1 MRDAASDL
9 AGILITT
16 GVASDLVLEPVL
28 DEHFRLGLQFGATL
42 LDRGLVSPADLAAA
56 LAKQFDLELVD
67 LTTQRIDRAATET
80 VGTATCRRHVVLPF
94 SIRDGKLVV
103 AMADPGNFFALD
115 DVGLTSG
122 LEVIAVVAARDQI
135 LSAIERYTG
144 TDSDLDDLASGFAPS
159 NLPNLA
165 TLTEVSDDSPVTRYV
180 NSVLSRAVGDGASD
194 VHIEPAETGVR
205 VRYRVDGVLHEV
217 AELPKHIQPALLS
230 RLKVMADINIAER
243 RIPQDGRITM
253 PVAGRFVDLRVATL
267 PTVWGEKVV
276 LRVLDTTGVRL
287 DLDQMDFAAGNAKR
301 FGSAIARPYGLVLVT
316 GPTGSGKTTTL
327 YGALNRISVPSI
339 NVITVEDPVEYR
351 LAGINQV
358 QVNTK
363 ANLTFALALRAILR
377 ADPDVVLIGEI
388 RDRETAQIAIEAALT
403 GHLVL
408 STMHTNDAP
417 SAVTRL
423 AEIGIEPF
431 LVGSSVACVL
441 AQRLARRLCDKCKAP
456 YEVTAAEIESAGI
469 TPDQMV
475 EGAVLYKPVGCP
487 HCAQIGYRG
496 RMAVHE
502 VMTMSESLERLTVE
516 GAAAS
521 RIGSEARSEGMVTLR
536 GDGFVKAAGG
546 FTSIEEILRI
556 AL

>member
-1 MRDAASDL
+1 MRDAASEL
-9 AGILITT
+9 ASILITT
-16 GVASDLVLEPVL
+16 AVATDHALEPVL
-28 DEHFRLGLQFGATL
+28 DEHYRRGLPFGKTLVDRGVVKASDLAIALAQQFGL
-42 LDRGLVSPADLAAA
+42 EHVDLAV
-56 LAKQFDLELVD
+56 QP
-67 LTTQRIDRAATET
+67 IDRAATEM
-80 VGTATCRRHVVLPF
+80 VGTATCRRHAVLPYA
-94 SIRDGKLVV
+94 IQDGQLRV
-103 AMADPGNFFALD
+103 AMADPGNLIALD
-115 DVGLTSG
+115 DVRLTAG
-122 LEVIAVVAARDQI
+122 MEVVPVVAARDQI
-135 LSAIERYTG
+135 LSAIERYSG
-144 TDSDLDDLASGFAPS
+144 KDSDLDDLASGFRKTAQPD
-159 NLPNLA
+159 LA
-165 TLTEVSDDSPVTRYV
+165 SLTEVSDDSPVTRYV
-180 NSVLSRAVGDGASD
+180 NSVLTRAVGDGASD
-194 VHIEPAETGVR
+194 VHIEPAETTVR

-217 AELPKHIQPALLS
+217 AQLPKQIQAALLS

-243 RIPQDGRITM
+243 RIPQDGRITL
-253 PVAGRFVDLRVATL
+253 PVGGRFVDLRVATL

-287 DLDQMDFAAGNAKR
+287 DLDQMDFGKDNAAR

-351 LAGINQV
+351 LAGINQI
-358 QVNTK
+358 QVNNK

-441 AQRLARRLCDKCKAP
+441 AQRLARRLCDKCKEP
-456 YEVTAAEIESAGI
+456 YEPTDAELASAGFD
-469 TPDQMV
+469 P
-475 EGAVLYKPVGCP
+475 ELLSGGGGLFRPVGCS
-487 HCAQIGYRG
+487 HCAMIGYRG

-502 VMTMSESLERLTVE
+502 VMTMSEQLERLTVE
-516 GAAAS
+516 GAPAS
-521 RIGSEARSEGMVTLR
+521 RIGTAARSEGMITLR
-536 GDGFVKAAGG
+536 ADGFGKAAAGW
-546 FTSIEEILRI
+546 TSIEEILRV